1 MLTIVI
7 PAQEAFDNVKQEFV
21 TLGKPQTLKLEH
33 SLISI
38 SKWESIWKR
47 PFFSKEPMTDEQF
60 RSYVK
65 CMTVNSGVEPMA
77 YYFLPEKAIKAIYD
91 YMNDPRTGTRFHSK
105 RKEQP
110 RPANKD
116 ISSEEIYSRM
126 VIHGI
131 PFDPCEKWHINR
143 LFVLIKAVAIQTD
156 QSNRMSREEAGK
168 WQSAMNKAR
177 RLKH

>member
-7 PAQEAFDNVKQEFV
+7 PAQEAFDNVKQEFIF
-21 TLGKPQTLKLEH
+21 LDKPQTLKLEH

-38 SKWESIWKR
+38 SKWESIWKK
-47 PFFSKEPMTDEQF
+47 PFFDKKPMTDEQF

-65 CMTVNSGVEPMA
+65 CMTVNSNVDPMA
-77 YYFLPEKAIKAIYD
+77 YMLLPGKAVDAIYE
-91 YMNDPRTGTRFHSK
+91 YMNDPRTATKFNSR
-105 RKEQP
+105 RKDTP
-110 RPANKD
+110 RPLNKV
-116 ISSEEIYSRM
+116 ITSEEIYSRM

-156 QSNRMSREEAGK
+156 PNNKMSKREAAK
-168 WQSAMNKAR
+168 WQNSFSKAR
-177 RLKH
+177 RAGR